1 MQKSV
6 LWAEDLEGHR
16 QPSLYY
22 LSEEEGADGPHLV
35 CDWNG
40 PPTNFDDFDLDTLSM
55 FREHDAIK
63 DDEKNKKN
71 DNVDFEITGD
81 NFIDY
86 PNPAADLIKVAQNG
100 DSSSTQFHRQNDLDL
115 SECAHLDFLSVPPI
129 SGGLLKRIVR
139 NLQNIKAK
147 QQQQPQ
153 QQRQQQPQQHQ
164 PQHQQKQN
172 QQQHDFQNYNH
183 TLHRHQEIDDRE
195 TLMEH

>member
-40 PPTNFDDFDLDTLSM
+40 PPTDFDDFDLDALSLLK
-55 FREHDAIK
+55 EHDITK
-63 DDEKNKKN
+63 DDGKKSKN
-71 DNVDFEITGD
+71 DHVDLDTTGD

-100 DSSSTQFHRQNDLDL
+100 DALSTQFHRQNDLDL
-115 SECAHLDFLSVPPI
+115 AECAHLDFLSVPPI

-147 QQQQPQ
+147 QQQQ
-153 QQRQQQPQQHQ
+153 QQQPQQQ
-164 PQHQQKQN
+164 PHHHEQN
-172 QQQHDFQNYNH
+172 QRQHDYQNHNQNPH
-183 TLHRHQEIDDRE
+183 KKHHDDISS
-195 TLMEH
+195 TS